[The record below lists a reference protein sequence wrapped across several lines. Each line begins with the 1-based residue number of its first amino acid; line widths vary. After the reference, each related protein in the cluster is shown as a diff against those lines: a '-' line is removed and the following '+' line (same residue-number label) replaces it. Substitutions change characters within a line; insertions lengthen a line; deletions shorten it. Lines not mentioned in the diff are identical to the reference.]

1 LQKAGCGINFEPI
14 TKPSISTGLGRKC
27 KAISPSQSRKR
38 YMKCLADRF
47 QMKFREGKT
56 KRKKPPHF

>member
-1 LQKAGCGINFEPI
+1 MAA
-14 TKPSISTGLGRKC
+14 TSIGFQFRSSYKQPLLL
-27 KAISPSQSRKR
+27 AAKR

-47 QMKFREGKT
+47 QLKFREGKT

>member
-1 LQKAGCGINFEPI
+1 MYLDIAM
-14 TKPSISTGLGRKC
+14 S
-27 KAISPSQSRKR
+27 

-47 QMKFREGKT
+47 QLKFREGKT

>member
-1 LQKAGCGINFEPI
+1 LRQAADSWCKLETSYKPPERKA
-14 TKPSISTGLGRKC
+14 
-27 KAISPSQSRKR
+27 AKR

-47 QMKFREGKT
+47 QLKVREGKT

>member
-14 TKPSISTGLGRKC
+14 TKPSSSAGLERQN

-38 YMKCLADRF
+38 
-47 QMKFREGKT
+47 
-56 KRKKPPHF
+56 

>member
-1 LQKAGCGINFEPI
+1 MPLVA
-14 TKPSISTGLGRKC
+14 
-27 KAISPSQSRKR
+27 QSRPSFSIVR

-47 QMKFREGKT
+47 QLKFREGKT